1 MRCLLCVLLFRYN
14 KVLRNK
20 DAAKYSASDM
30 SAILG
35 HTPSASAFPQFQAI
49 SAPPAAGSSG
59 SSLHSSGRARKRS
72 RSDLSVESSSRSLS
86 NSVIAGSI
94 AADVIAWHSAAPLA
108 AATEPNEATEADAAQ
123 QETKKKSK
131 RDANGK
137 KISKKERR
145 EKTAPADAPG

>member
-1 MRCLLCVLLFRYN
+1 MRCLLCVPLFRYN

-49 SAPPAAGSSG
+49 SAPPAAGSA
-59 SSLHSSGRARKRS
+59 LHSSGRARKRS

-94 AADVIAWHSAAPLA
+94 AADVIAWHSAAPIA